1 MHEIDCFPLQIR
13 LSPLDHLLKR
23 GSLNEGHGHVGDP
36 VDLAELED
44 LEQGGTDQPG
54 AAFGLATKLG
64 QAVRLS
70 CQGRAQN
77 LESNDVEVR
86 LVPPR
91 LPDISLGPAPQATD
105 EPERAESN
113 TRLKHR
119 LQHGRG

>member
-1 MHEIDCFPLQIR
+1 MNEIDCFPLQIR

-23 GSLNEGHGHVGDP
+23 GSLNEGHGHVGEP

-64 QAVRLS
+64 QTVRLS

-86 LVPPR
+86 LEPPR
-91 LPDISLGPAPQATD
+91 LPDISLGPAP
-105 EPERAESN
+105 R
-113 TRLKHR
+113 RLMSRKGPNR
-119 LQHGRG
+119 IPG